1 VMLVSSEMTL
11 SDYQAGA
18 AKTAEYTNDDIIWA
32 QLPEEVG
39 EVMALK
45 KRYLR
50 GDLSFFQM
58 KVALQIELGDVLWT
72 ITRLAEDNGMT
83 LDSIAKANLNKLRDR
98 QERGVLIGT
107 GDKR

>member
-1 VMLVSSEMTL
+1 MSNEMSLT
-11 SDYQAGA
+11 DYQIGA

-39 EVMALK
+39 EVMSLK

-50 GDLSFFQM
+50 GDLSFFDM
-58 KVALQIELGDVLWT
+58 KVALQLELGDVLWT

-83 LDSIAKANLNKLRDR
+83 LDSVAKANLNKLKDR
-98 QERGVLIGT
+98 QERGVLMGK
-107 GDKR
+107 GDR

>member
-1 VMLVSSEMTL
+1 LT
-11 SDYQAGA
+11 
-18 AKTAEYTNDDIIWA
+18 
-32 QLPEEVG
+32 
-39 EVMALK
+39 
-45 KRYLR
+45 
-50 GDLSFFQM
+50 FFQM

>member
-1 VMLVSSEMTL
+1 MNNDCLL
-11 SDYQAGA
+11 SFCDYQVGAG
-18 AKTAEYTNDDIIWA
+18 KTADYTNNEIIWA

-50 GDLSFFQM
+50 GDLPFWEF
-58 KVALQIELGDVLWT
+58 KVGLQLELGDVLWT
-72 ITRLAEDNGMT
+72 LARLAEDNGMT
-83 LDSIAKANLNKLRDR
+83 LDSIAKTNLNKLKDR
-98 QERGVLIGT
+98 QERGVLHGK

>member
-1 VMLVSSEMTL
+1 MLVSSEMTL
-11 SDYQAGA
+11 GDYQAGA

-50 GDLSFFQM
+50 GDLPFFQM

>member
-1 VMLVSSEMTL
+1 MLVSSEMTL
-11 SDYQAGA
+11 CEYQAGA

-50 GDLSFFQM
+50 GDLPFFEM

-83 LDSIAKANLNKLRDR
+83 LDSVAKANLNKLRDR